1 MARDSLLTERHG
13 PGGPAG
19 LQNSCG
25 RATHGSVGSTPAP
38 LRSRR
43 RRSSPP
49 FVSPRSVEQTAR
61 VDAVGAA
68 KAVVA
73 ALHARDWD
81 ALEALFHPQALLHT
95 QAGGDRPLSG
105 RETLRALQRALRD
118 GLYEPRV
125 HQYVALDAQAV
136 ALRGT
141 ARYRRPEGGFAD
153 SSRCWLYVFRDGLL
167 FRSRMFSDAKD
178 AHESYARLGPDL
190 GLVPEEPLP

>member
-1 MARDSLLTERHG
+1 M
-13 PGGPAG
+13 
-19 LQNSCG
+19 
-25 RATHGSVGSTPAP
+25 
-38 LRSRR
+38 
-43 RRSSPP
+43 
-49 FVSPRSVEQTAR
+49 
-61 VDAVGAA
+61 DAVGAA

-105 RETLRALQRALRD
+105 PETLRALQRALRG

-125 HQYVALDAQAV
+125 HEYVALDAQAV

-141 ARYRRPEGGFAD
+141 ARYRRPDGGFAD

-167 FRSRMFSDAKD
+167 FRSRMLSDALQ
-178 AHESYARLGPDL
+178 AREAYARLGADL
-190 GLVPEEPLP
+190 GAVPGEPEP